1 VLQELDRTNLQVKA
15 WSVQNLSL
23 GEITKEAQE
32 AVTQN
37 YTWTRSLIRTS
48 VNTIYDPLYGTRQI
62 INLGHH
68 FKTLDNKH
76 LLSPIVLFSKV
87 INFKMSS
94 PQAPPPS
101 TSLDPFDSLLTLE
114 DTLYT
119 TAYTAGATA
128 GSRAGR
134 IEGRIFGLESGFDKF
149 ATLGELHGRSVVWG
163 ARALSKTSMESTGN
177 ENAPTLPKV
186 KDNSRLQNNIT
197 LLHALTDPLTFST
210 ENTEEAVADFDDRV
224 KRAGAKAKVI
234 ERIVGETVDAK
245 ASLEGSPAR
254 GGGGVRLNEG
264 KKKGGDDSMEDFVAG
279 ARVLR

>member
-1 VLQELDRTNLQVKA
+1 MSPA
-15 WSVQNLSL
+15 
-23 GEITKEAQE
+23 EA
-32 AVTQN
+32 
-37 YTWTRSLIRTS
+37 S
-48 VNTIYDPLYGTRQI
+48 
-62 INLGHH
+62 
-68 FKTLDNKH
+68 
-76 LLSPIVLFSKV
+76 
-87 INFKMSS
+87 
-94 PQAPPPS
+94 PPS

-119 TAYTAGATA
+119 TAYSAGATA

-149 ATLGELHGRSVVWG
+149 AALGELHGRSVVWG
-163 ARALSKTSMESTGN
+163 ARALAKNDKED
-177 ENAPTLPKV
+177 ENAITLPKL

-245 ASLEGSPAR
+245 SPLEGSPAR
-254 GGGGVRLNEG
+254 ASGGVKLNEG